1 MNDKKLQ
8 KLLENQRD
16 KQEAQINEEHRRI
29 QAQEKHMSEL
39 SSMLSVETNNAQTM
53 TKQLGEGITLL
64 KESKQKLTDIKS
76 YDKKQKAMIKQL
88 EDKIVLVQN
97 EKKQEIQQLKKK
109 QEMELNGI
117 VERTQKKDQLRF
129 EQEA

>member
-1 MNDKKLQ
+1 
-8 KLLENQRD
+8 
-16 KQEAQINEEHRRI
+16 
-29 QAQEKHMSEL
+29 MSEL